1 MSQNKDSPR
10 VFLWLIAITH
20 IKNDKSSG
28 VTKKIKATTDWGKEW
43 KTSYFNWV
51 NPNSKYFPTN
61 KSEVLK
67 KKKERE
73 VRQVRKGKERS
84 SGRRRKMTDCGSGR
98 KKKNPYNFLN
108 TRAAV
113 RICGG
118 SLQPRRA
125 QTSTVSKVLGWR
137 RQKKS
142 A

>member
-10 VFLWLIAITH
+10 VFLWLIVLWILQVTH

-67 KKKERE
+67 KK
-73 VRQVRKGKERS
+73 RKGKSGKWERE
-84 SGRRRKMTDCGSGR
+84 RKDHLAGEERWLTVVQEER
-98 KKKNPYNFLN
+98 KKIHITF
-108 TRAAV
+108 
-113 RICGG
+113 
-118 SLQPRRA
+118 
-125 QTSTVSKVLGWR
+125 
-137 RQKKS
+137 
-142 A
+142 

>member
-10 VFLWLIAITH
+10 VFLWLIVLWILQVTH

-67 KKKERE
+67 KKERE

-98 KKKNPYNFLN
+98 KKKIHITF
-108 TRAAV
+108 
-113 RICGG
+113 
-118 SLQPRRA
+118 
-125 QTSTVSKVLGWR
+125 
-137 RQKKS
+137 
-142 A
+142 